1 MHLGSASLETV
12 ASILLSDGRD
22 RQDGDEEFRL
32 TLDQLMR
39 AERDEGIVSP
49 CHERA
54 VRADHPRLVPDPG
67 WPPLDVARIT
77 ARVSAALRSPP
88 GTEWA

>member
-39 AERDEGIVSP
+39 AESDEGIVS
-49 CHERA
+49 RA
-54 VRADHPRLVPDPG
+54 TNAP
-67 WPPLDVARIT
+67 
-77 ARVSAALRSPP
+77 
-88 GTEWA
+88 